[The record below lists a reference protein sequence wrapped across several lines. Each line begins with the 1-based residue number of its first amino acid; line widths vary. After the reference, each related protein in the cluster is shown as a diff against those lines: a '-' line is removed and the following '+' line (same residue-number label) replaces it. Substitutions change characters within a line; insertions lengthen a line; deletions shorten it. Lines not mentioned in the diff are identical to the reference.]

1 MKSNL
6 FVSAFMGM
14 SVMFAACSSDDDDR
28 VSGGVSEDAGFVAD
42 VAGVA
47 QKGPFVKGS
56 AVTVRGIDCK
66 TLEFTDQV
74 FEGAVKSDKGDF
86 VLDSVTLDTS
96 CAVVEV
102 TGKYLNE
109 VTGKKSSGELTLR
122 ALSDLKDR
130 KNVNVNLLTNLEY
143 ERVMYLVKEKNKTLA
158 KAKTQAEKEVLAA
171 FDIKGEIDEFE
182 DLNVFEPGDGNAA
195 LLAVSVMMQGN
206 TDAAGLAK
214 RLDKFAEDVAEDGK
228 WDDDKT
234 KAEIAEWAAAAA
246 NGELDSI
253 RKNIEGLGYGDS
265 IPAFEKYIPVV
276 TSADG
281 DSVILSEVEGSS
293 SSDVIGSE
301 TKQSSSSVSP
311 ADSVNSSS
319 SSVTLSEVEGSSSSS
334 AKVDAGSE
342 YDAAAN
348 TLKDLRDGKVYKTV
362 TIEDQIWMAEN
373 LNYEVENSFCYKN
386 SADSCAK
393 YGRLYTWTAAMDSVR
408 TGCGNGLMC
417 SPTLPVQGACPSG
430 WHLPSNSEL
439 STLIMAAGG
448 PLVAGEHLKAG
459 TDWYRTGRGTDAFGF
474 TALPAGWSD
483 GEGFYNVGNVA
494 HFWSSSERDST
505 YVYSMSLDYSLKD
518 ASMGFS
524 GKGAAFSVRCLKDGS
539 PAVVSS
545 SSGFAIS
552 SSSVAS
558 SSSVKI
564 AWACKRNTSDDCEY
578 DRLTD
583 DRDGQTYKTVKIG
596 EQWWMAENLNYAS
609 LQPTD
614 SLDSTSFC
622 YRNNPSNCEEY
633 GRLYLWSAVM
643 DSAATWSENGK
654 GCGYGAVCTPTTP
667 VRGVCPAGWHV
678 PNRDEVMELIDAVG
692 GIGVAG
698 EMLVSEY
705 AGCIDQVDLY
715 GFTFLPSGRIMS
727 DGDWDDLGLYGYMW
741 TTTEDYWN
749 SDELIIRDSLE
760 YELVVALSISKA
772 GGNIGLHGYG
782 KKVAFPVRCIKD

>member
-86 VLDSVTLDTS
+86 ALDSVALDTS

-122 ALSDLKDR
+122 ALTDLKDR
-130 KNVNVNLLTNLEY
+130 ENVNVNLLTNLEY

-319 SSVTLSEVEGSSSSS
+319 SSSSVK
-334 AKVDAGSE
+334 ADAGSR

-348 TLKDLRDGKVYKTV
+348 TLKDLRDGRTYRTTKIGGQV
-362 TIEDQIWMAEN
+362 WMAEN
-373 LNYEVENSFCYKN
+373 LNYETPNSYCYN
-386 SADSCAK
+386 DSASYCDK
-393 YGRLYTWTAAMDSVR
+393 YGHLYAWKDAL
-408 TGCGNGLMC
+408 N
-417 SPTLPVQGACPSG
+417 ACPTG
-430 WHLPSNSEL
+430 WHLPSVEEFVSLIEL
-439 STLIMAAGG
+439 VGERWDAGG
-448 PLVAGEHLKAG
+448 KLKSTTGWDGGHNG
-459 TDWYRTGRGTDAFGF
+459 TDDYSF
-474 TALPAGWSD
+474 TALPAGFKNES
-483 GEGFYNVGNVA
+483 GVFQFEGREGF
-494 HFWSSSERDST
+494 FWTSSDESSSYAYGIHVDTNEYAAT
-505 YVYSMSLDYSLKD
+505 FLDHKSISK
-518 ASMGFS
+518 SI
-524 GKGAAFSVRCLKDGS
+524 RCMMDVEPS
-539 PAVVSS
+539 
-545 SSGFAIS
+545 S

-558 SSSVKI
+558 VNSSSSIEV
-564 AWACKRNTSDDCEY
+564 ARVCNRRGSDDCEY
-578 DRLTD
+578 GTLTD

-596 EQWWMAENLNYAS
+596 KQWWMAENLNYAS
-609 LQPTD
+609 LQPSD

-622 YRNNPSNCEEY
+622 YNDSLKYCAKY
-633 GRLYLWSAVM
+633 GRLYFWSAAM

-654 GCGYGAVCTPTTP
+654 GCGYGVVCTPTFP
-667 VRGVCPAGWHV
+667 VRGVCPAGWHI
-678 PNRDEVMELIDAVG
+678 PNRDELYELVLAVG
-692 GIGVAG
+692 GVNDAG
-698 EMLVSEY
+698 DALNASSTLYE
-705 AGCIDQVDLY
+705 QNPY
-715 GFTFLPSGRIMS
+715 GFSFLPSGRKRIPVAYMDIGEYIYDD
-727 DGDWDDLGLYGYMW
+727 DGEYGYIW
-741 TTTEDYWN
+741 SSTDDYWN
-749 SDELIIRDSLE
+749 SEELFIRDHLE
-760 YELVVALSISKA
+760 YELVVALSVSK
-772 GGNIGLHGYG
+772 GGEVGLHGYEKRSG
-782 KKVAFPVRCIKD
+782 YPVRCIKD